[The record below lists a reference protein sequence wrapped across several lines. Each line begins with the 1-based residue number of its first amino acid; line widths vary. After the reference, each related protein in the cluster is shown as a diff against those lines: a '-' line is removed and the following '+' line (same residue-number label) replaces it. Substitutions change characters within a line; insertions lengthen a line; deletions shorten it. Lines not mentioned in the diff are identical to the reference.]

1 MKDITVN
8 KLSLVAGG
16 GGGLTLTAAL
26 SFQLPASQAGQS
38 GRHGV

>member
-8 KLSLVAGG
+8 KLSLVTGG
-16 GGGLTLTAAL
+16 GSLTLTAAL